1 MHTAW
6 LLKIDAFALR
16 TIVKQLH
23 QAYVGIR
30 EPLFCLCRS
39 QLRETLLVHLAGA
52 VPQVFMSPVTE
63 PQLRVA
69 QYSDWE
75 HSGTCHSSHPW
86 DQHFGHYKHTEM
98 AALSSTGI
106 SATGYSDRDKEVA
119 ALHSDHYRFH
129 CILFVTSQWKVKCL
143 TSLALI
149 RLWEEYT
156 KNFFSKSTAC
166 RWTDWFLSHFPRSEC
181 ILFSSVDE
189 QKTWYLPSEQL
200 KLINLQQQRVVSFT
214 SGEASGTSSSRGIG
228 GISGKDIFL

>member
-16 TIVKQLH
+16 TIVKHLH

-30 EPLFCLCRS
+30 EPPFCLWRN

-52 VPQVFMSPVTE
+52 VPHVFMSPATE

-75 HSGTCHSSHPW
+75 YSGTCHSSHPW
-86 DQHFGHYKHTEM
+86 DQHIGHYKHMEM

-106 SATGYSDRDKEVA
+106 SATGYSDCDREVA
-119 ALHSDHYRFH
+119 ALNSDHCRFH
-129 CILFVTSQWKVKCL
+129 CILFATSQWKVKCL

-156 KNFFSKSTAC
+156 RNFFSKSTAC
-166 RWTDWFLSHFPRSEC
+166 RWSDWFLSHFPRSEC

-189 QKTWYLPSEQL
+189 Q
-200 KLINLQQQRVVSFT
+200 RH
-214 SGEASGTSSSRGIG
+214 G
-228 GISGKDIFL
+228 IFLVNN